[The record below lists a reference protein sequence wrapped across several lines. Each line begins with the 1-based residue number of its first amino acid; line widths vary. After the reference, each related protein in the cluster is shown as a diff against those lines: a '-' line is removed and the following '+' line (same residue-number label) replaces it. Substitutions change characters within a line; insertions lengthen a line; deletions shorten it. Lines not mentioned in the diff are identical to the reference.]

1 MIKIIF
7 IVLIS
12 EIFTSAGHIFFKKS
26 TNELEV
32 KSVRG
37 INGHVSFM
45 KDILGKR
52 DIWIGLLFMGMG
64 LMVWLGALNEGDLS
78 LVFPIGSIQYVIT
91 LFAAKLFLGE
101 KIDKMKAIGT
111 LFVVLGIILI
121 SMT

>member
-45 KDILGKR
+45 KDILIKR

-64 LMVWLGALNEGDLS
+64 LLVWLGALNEGDLS